1 MTRNAKA
8 YRAAILH
15 SIADPAEVGVERSYE
30 HFEDGL
36 LLVED
41 GKVARLGDAETL
53 LGEIGEVEVFEYRDA
68 LITPGFIDTH
78 IHFPQTGMIASY
90 GEQLLDWLNTYTF
103 PTERQ
108 FGDQAHADQVAE
120 IFLQE
125 LLRNGTT
132 TALVFGSVHR
142 QSVES
147 LFEAARRLD
156 LRLIAGKVMM
166 DRNAPDYLTDTAE
179 SSYRDSK
186 ALIERW
192 HGQGRLLYAVTPR
205 FAPTS
210 TAEQLDMAA
219 RLLREHPGV
228 YLHTHLSENLKEIEW
243 VKELFPERSGYL
255 DVYDHHGLLGPRS
268 VFAHGVHLCDGE
280 CQRLAETGSAVA
292 FCPTSNLFLGSGLF
306 DLPKLERYK
315 VKVGLG
321 TDVGAGTSFSQLQSL
336 NEAYKVM
343 QLQGARLDP
352 FKSLYLATLGG
363 ARALELDDRIG
374 SFATGN
380 EADFVVLDY
389 HATPLLSYR
398 LSQAGSLA
406 ERLFA
411 LTILGDDRT
420 VKETFAAGRSVH
432 RRDCLP
438 AETKKPR
445 IAGLFH
451 ASDQAAESLSALARR
466 GFFLPPRRCENTACR
481 SPEALSLS
489 RLSLLSI
496 CSMWCIIRVT
506 ARSLSPFSM
515 ASRISLC
522 SSNEQCERPPLSY
535 WAMISEVCDTRL
547 RWKLTSGALRAISAS
562 FRWNSPDRRMPAPRS
577 PRAKLDCSCTTI
589 SRNSAR
595 RSAVALSV
603 ASSVM
608 ARSTVRRAKR
618 ICRASSMLGLA
629 TTAPRFGRNST
640 TCSWARR
647 ERARR
652 MMVRLTPNIS
662 PSASSLSL
670 VPGARRCS
678 RMASKMWA

>member
-1 MTRNAKA
+1 
-8 YRAAILH
+8 
-15 SIADPAEVGVERSYE
+15 
-30 HFEDGL
+30 
-36 LLVED
+36 
-41 GKVARLGDAETL
+41 
-53 LGEIGEVEVFEYRDA
+53 
-68 LITPGFIDTH
+68 
-78 IHFPQTGMIASY
+78 
-90 GEQLLDWLNTYTF
+90 
-103 PTERQ
+103 
-108 FGDQAHADQVAE
+108 
-120 IFLQE
+120 
-125 LLRNGTT
+125 
-132 TALVFGSVHR
+132 
-142 QSVES
+142 
-147 LFEAARRLD
+147 
-156 LRLIAGKVMM
+156 
-166 DRNAPDYLTDTAE
+166 
-179 SSYRDSK
+179 
-186 ALIERW
+186 
-192 HGQGRLLYAVTPR
+192 VTPR

-432 RRDCLP
+432 RRD
-438 AETKKPR
+438 
-445 IAGLFH
+445 
-451 ASDQAAESLSALARR
+451 
-466 GFFLPPRRCENTACR
+466 
-481 SPEALSLS
+481 
-489 RLSLLSI
+489 
-496 CSMWCIIRVT
+496 
-506 ARSLSPFSM
+506 
-515 ASRISLC
+515 
-522 SSNEQCERPPLSY
+522 
-535 WAMISEVCDTRL
+535 
-547 RWKLTSGALRAISAS
+547 
-562 FRWNSPDRRMPAPRS
+562 
-577 PRAKLDCSCTTI
+577 
-589 SRNSAR
+589 
-595 RSAVALSV
+595 
-603 ASSVM
+603 
-608 ARSTVRRAKR
+608 
-618 ICRASSMLGLA
+618 
-629 TTAPRFGRNST
+629 
-640 TCSWARR
+640 
-647 ERARR
+647 
-652 MMVRLTPNIS
+652 
-662 PSASSLSL
+662 
-670 VPGARRCS
+670 
-678 RMASKMWA
+678 